1 MHSLRFIKEG
11 NTMQPNQMI
20 QHEASNPLAPLDTAK
35 WRSIIADWEK
45 TNENQKAYCERMNI
59 NLNTFT
65 YMRGKLLAEKK
76 KQSGADFVAVKI
88 KPDAK
93 PMTAPKIMT
102 IENHKGIK
110 IHLPIHISEVQLKQL
125 LQLLGW

>member
-1 MHSLRFIKEG
+1 MHPDQITQAE
-11 NTMQPNQMI
+11 P
-20 QHEASNPLAPLDTAK
+20 SNPFAPLDTAK
-35 WRSIIADWEK
+35 WQAIIVDWEQS
-45 TNENQKAYCERMNI
+45 NESQKAYCERMNV

-76 KQSGADFVAVKI
+76 KQSGANFVAVKI
-88 KPDAK
+88 KPEVK
-93 PMTAPKIMT
+93 PTTAPKSMT

-110 IHLPIHISEVQLKQL
+110 IHLPMNISETQLKHL